1 REGVF
6 HASLTKPHSL
16 FTLAIVKML
25 HSPPPFRGRMGGGI
39 SRQPYSTVYN
49 FTSVITKIP
58 HPNPP
63 LKGEGTG
70 FVVIWILW
78 LIVN

>member
-1 REGVF
+1 YKWVGTQP
-6 HASLTKPHSL
+6 STTLT
-16 FTLAIVKML
+16 
-25 HSPPPFRGRMGGGI
+25 PPPFRGRMGGGI
-39 SRQPYSTVYN
+39 SRQAKQKMHNISIRKN
-49 FTSVITKIP
+49 KIP

-78 LIVN
+78 LIVNG